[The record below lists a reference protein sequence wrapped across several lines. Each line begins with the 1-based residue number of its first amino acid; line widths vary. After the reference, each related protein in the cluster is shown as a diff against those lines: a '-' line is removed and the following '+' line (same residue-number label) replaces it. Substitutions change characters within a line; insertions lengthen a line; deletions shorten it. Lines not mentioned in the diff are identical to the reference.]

1 VSDSVRRQLLFE
13 VGEHLFAVDARNV
26 REVLEPTEATPVP
39 GSVPGILGLM
49 NLRGT
54 LVVAGD
60 LATLLGLT
68 SRKSEETALVVFEH
82 ESDRVALEVDRL
94 SGVAPYPT
102 GDLDVDGELLE
113 VIGAREIVAGV
124 GQLGSRPY
132 FQLEMKA
139 LFARVLE
146 QDTDRDRAI
155 QLGSIGGWEQR

>member
-54 LVVAGD
+54 P
-60 LATLLGLT
+60 
-68 SRKSEETALVVFEH
+68 ALVVFEH